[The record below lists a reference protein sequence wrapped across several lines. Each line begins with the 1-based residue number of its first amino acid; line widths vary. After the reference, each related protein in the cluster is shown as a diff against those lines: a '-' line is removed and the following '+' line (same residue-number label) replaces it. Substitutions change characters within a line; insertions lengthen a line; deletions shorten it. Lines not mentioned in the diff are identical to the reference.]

1 MMNKMSNTPNKTTG
15 TDDKQQVKLETL
27 SQITEFIN
35 DGGGSFR
42 KMIEYLDLN
51 YEDAYN
57 SGGMTISNAIAS
69 GGTEKNVSEW
79 KNDPEQLINMLQTMI
94 LWIDND
100 YEDEELKGRAK
111 EIHEL
116 LQRLETLLTTNE
128 DHRLQIIKR
137 WRDWHWHM
145 HIHYEIT
152 GDSNGSNHH
161 KSASRCYQ
169 QAYRIMI
176 GNLKSAPTVMTGY
189 EGVTYGDYPEE
200 KINQ

>member
-1 MMNKMSNTPNKTTG
+1 MITNTPNLTTG
-15 TDDKQQVKLETL
+15 FDEKLQL
-27 SQITEFIN
+27 
-35 DGGGSFR
+35 
-42 KMIEYLDLN
+42 L
-51 YEDAYN
+51 
-57 SGGMTISNAIAS
+57 
-69 GGTEKNVSEW
+69 
-79 KNDPEQLINMLQTMI
+79 EQ
-94 LWIDND
+94 
-100 YEDEELKGRAK
+100 
-111 EIHEL
+111 
-116 LQRLETLLTTNE
+116 
-128 DHRLQIIKR
+128 

-189 EGVTYGDYPEE
+189 EGVTYGDYPDE

>member
-1 MMNKMSNTPNKTTG
+1 MNKMSNTPNKTTG

-128 DHRLQIIKR
+128 DHRLQTIKR
-137 WRDWHWHM
+137 WRDWHWQEAIADIRKYQDRM
-145 HIHYEIT
+145 SIDGRTIQHIA
-152 GDSNGSNHH
+152 DS
-161 KSASRCYQ
+161 
-169 QAYRIMI
+169 
-176 GNLKSAPTVMTGY
+176 L
-189 EGVTYGDYPEE
+189 EE
-200 KINQ
+200 LVK